1 MLHLIMT
8 TNHSTRRQMT
18 IMSTLLVLL
27 LCCLAT
33 TEAVAKYDCT
43 NNGGY
48 GCKYG
53 GTCHFYGFCICPKGF
68 QGHDCGLKTELIS
81 TAVNCT
87 AECKNGGTCYESDR
101 CYCPHGFIG
110 NHCEIPDTVAR
121 CAPDK
126 MIIEAYRPLGFVGE
140 VYMYKNRKSC
150 ALQQVPSDI
159 QDMMKLERVIL
170 YSDKT
175 ECALTRA
182 PDTPN
187 LGDVTMKTT
196 VVSTH
201 NYNQFGPRDSI
212 MEVSCRQSNSFQGIT
227 KETTETAFPFR
238 MIALDMNGEPVQAL
252 AANESIILQFEPVG
266 IPDVRGVTVE
276 YLEVYSINANSN
288 EVVSKTIIENGCVL
302 KTAQQHLEI
311 PIRNYS
317 EMNREGTFWVA
328 RVAMRAFILLP
339 GEPLLFKSRLRFCP
353 GKCHGVSCAM

>member
-1 MLHLIMT
+1 M
-8 TNHSTRRQMT
+8 NK
-18 IMSTLLVLL
+18 MSPLYVLA

-33 TEAVAKYDCT
+33 TVFAKYDCT

-68 QGHDCGLKTELIS
+68 QGEDCGLKTELIS
-81 TAVNCT
+81 TAANCT

-101 CYCPHGFIG
+101 CFCPHGFIG
-110 NHCEIPDTVAR
+110 DMCEIPDTVAR
-121 CAPDK
+121 CAPDR

-140 VYMYKNRKSC
+140 VYMFKNRKSC
-150 ALQQVPSDI
+150 ALKQVPSDI
-159 QDMMKLERVIL
+159 RDMMKLERVVL
-170 YSDKT
+170 HSDKT
-175 ECALTRA
+175 ECALTRT
-182 PDTPN
+182 PDTPK

-212 MEVSCRQSNSFQGIT
+212 MDVSCVHTNSFQGST
-227 KETTETAFPFR
+227 KEITETAFPFR
-238 MIALDMNGEPVQAL
+238 MVALDMNGEPVQAL

-266 IPDVRGVTVE
+266 IPDVRGVMVE

-302 KTAQQHLEI
+302 RTAQQHLEI

-317 EMNREGTFWVA
+317 EMNRQGTSWVA

-353 GKCHGVSCAM
+353 GKCHGVTCAM

>member
-1 MLHLIMT
+1 M
-8 TNHSTRRQMT
+8 NK
-18 IMSTLLVLL
+18 MSPLYVLA

-33 TEAVAKYDCT
+33 TVFAKYDCT

-68 QGHDCGLKTELIS
+68 QGEDCGLKTELIS
-81 TAVNCT
+81 TAANCT

-110 NHCEIPDTVAR
+110 DMCEIPDTVAR
-121 CAPDK
+121 CAPDR

-140 VYMYKNRKSC
+140 VYMFKNRKSC
-150 ALQQVPSDI
+150 ALKQVPSDI
-159 QDMMKLERVIL
+159 RDMMKLERVVL
-170 YSDKT
+170 HSDKT
-175 ECALTRA
+175 ECALTRT
-182 PDTPN
+182 PDTPK

-212 MEVSCRQSNSFQGIT
+212 MDVSCVHTNSFQGST
-227 KETTETAFPFR
+227 KEITETAFPFR
-238 MIALDMNGEPVQAL
+238 MVALDMNGEPVQAL

-266 IPDVRGVTVE
+266 IPDVRGVMVE

-288 EVVSKTIIENGCVL
+288 EVVSKTIIENGCVTENS
-302 KTAQQHLEI
+302 TA
-311 PIRNYS
+311 
-317 EMNREGTFWVA
+317 
-328 RVAMRAFILLP
+328 AFGNSDPKLLRDEQT
-339 GEPLLFKSRLRFCP
+339 GNLLDYASVP
-353 GKCHGVSCAM
+353 ESATG

>member
-1 MLHLIMT
+1 MT
-8 TNHSTRRQMT
+8 A
-18 IMSTLLVLL
+18 MSPLYVLA

-33 TEAVAKYDCT
+33 TVFAKYDCT

-68 QGHDCGLKTELIS
+68 QGEDCGLKTELIS
-81 TAVNCT
+81 TAANCT

-110 NHCEIPDTVAR
+110 DLCEIPDTVAR
-121 CAPDK
+121 CAPDR

-140 VYMYKNRKSC
+140 VYMFKNRKSC
-150 ALQQVPSDI
+150 ALKQVPSDI
-159 QDMMKLERVIL
+159 RDMMKLERVVL
-170 YSDKT
+170 HSDKT
-175 ECALTRA
+175 ECALTRT
-182 PDTPN
+182 PDTPK

-212 MEVSCRQSNSFQGIT
+212 MDVSCVHTNSFQGST
-227 KETTETAFPFR
+227 KEITETAFPFR
-238 MIALDMNGEPVQAL
+238 MVALDMNGEPVQAL

-266 IPDVRGVTVE
+266 IPDVRGVMVE

-302 KTAQQHLEI
+302 RTAQQHLEI

-317 EMNREGTFWVA
+317 EMNRQGTSWVA

-353 GKCHGVSCAM
+353 GKCHGVFVCSDKHSALIKWRVNGPF